1 MSRPLALR
9 RRARLDLLDA
19 ILWHDD
25 QQRGL
30 GDELDAAVDA
40 AIQQVRERPTSFPSV
55 APEVRRALTR
65 QFSYAIYFKEEG
77 DAIIVIAILHTSRS
91 PRAWKGRLKD

>member
-25 QQRGL
+25 QRPGL
-30 GDELDAAVDA
+30 GYELDAAVDA
-40 AIQQVRERPTSFPSV
+40 AMQEIRERSSSFPSV
-55 APEVRRALTR
+55 APGVRRALTK
-65 QFSYAIYFKEEG
+65 QFSYAVYFKEED
-77 DAIIVIAILHTSRS
+77 DAIVVIAILHTSRS
-91 PRAWKGRLKD
+91 PSVWKRRLKH